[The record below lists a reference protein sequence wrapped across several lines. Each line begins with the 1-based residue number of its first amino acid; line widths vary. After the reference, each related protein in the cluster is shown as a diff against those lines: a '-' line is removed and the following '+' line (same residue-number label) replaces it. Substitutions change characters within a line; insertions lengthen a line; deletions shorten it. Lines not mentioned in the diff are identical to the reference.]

1 MRKRIYIALLILL
14 ALLLVLFISHP
25 WSSNTS
31 NNNAAPN
38 DNRKLYLPTG
48 DFKAPIPIALP
59 VQQSTDPKAITFANL
74 STHIADIPEVAWQ
87 KVQTLATTN
96 KPVTIPNSIYVGPT
110 TKIDIVGGTER
121 IQEVLARSAQL
132 WSGFT
137 QMDFYSVYVYN
148 GADVD
153 ATTAKQTSDFK
164 EKKYDLTRAENL
176 EGPLR
181 ALAGNCQKG
190 DSPGKFS
197 GPLGDCTGGDSGSYF
212 NSNDSFAHFGQTGT
226 STDFYITGGGF
237 VGHEYTH
244 AVQAGQWID
253 SPFCGN
259 PDSDEKLCSRSGMS
273 NKGFSPCW
281 LFEGIPNSVGVMVA
295 SATAEDYLKFRKD
308 HLPYGHGPTTV
319 TDYSEPSLKKYLYDQ
334 SNKTCYEDGNFYQ
347 MSYTIGALATE
358 ALVAIAGPQATMAVY
373 SLGAEGQDFTTA
385 FENVYGISW
394 SEASIIL
401 SKVLAEEYS
410 TFGPPPK

>member
-1 MRKRIYIALLILL
+1 MRKRLMVFLFVTG
-14 ALLLVLFISHP
+14 LLLTGCGE
-25 WSSNTS
+25 SNTKQPDAES
-31 NNNAAPN
+31 AEQQANFAA
-38 DNRKLYLPTG
+38 K
-48 DFKAPIPIALP
+48 IPISLP
-59 VQQSTDPKAITFANL
+59 VEQSGSITFANIL
-74 STHIADIPEVAWQ
+74 DHTSEIPEVAWQ
-87 KVQTLATTN
+87 KVQTITTSN
-96 KPVTIPNSIYVGPT
+96 TPVSIPNSIYVGPT

-121 IQEVLARSAQL
+121 IQEILAKSAQL
-132 WSGFT
+132 WSGFS
-137 QMDFYSVYVYN
+137 QMDFYAVYVYN

-164 EKKYDLTRAENL
+164 EKYDLTRAENL

-197 GPLGDCTGGDSGSYF
+197 GPLGDCRGSDSGGYI
-212 NSNDSFAHFGQTGT
+212 NSNDSFAHLGQTGT
-226 STDFYITGGGF
+226 SEDFYITGGGV

-259 PDSDEKLCSRSGMS
+259 PDSSEKLCSRSSMS

-281 LFEGIPNSVGVMVA
+281 LMEGIPNSVGVMVA
-295 SATAEDYLKFRKD
+295 SPTVDDYLKFSKNT
-308 HLPYGHGPTTV
+308 LPYGHGPTTV

-347 MSYTIGALATE
+347 MGYTIGALATE

-373 SLGAEGQDFTTA
+373 ALGGEGQDFPTA

-394 SEASIIL
+394 SEASTIL
-401 SKVLAEEYS
+401 SKVLAKEYS